1 MDAGLAYGLFELM
14 LLLIIIVL
22 PIFISY
28 FIFYRISKKKSV
40 SAIGSITGIIV
51 TLILGY
57 GAGLFWVVLRLTGT
71 SDFPLA
77 PIVMSVSMIAGTVLI
92 GFAVVKL
99 LDKNIHV

>member
-1 MDAGLAYGLFELM
+1 MDAGLAYGLFELL

-40 SAIGSITGIIV
+40 RAIGSITGVIV

-57 GAGLFWVVLRLTGT
+57 GAGLFWAILRLTGA

-77 PIVMSVSMIAGTVLI
+77 PIVMSVSMLAGTVLI
-92 GFAVVKL
+92 GFAVVNL

>member
-14 LLLIIIVL
+14 LFFIIIVL
-22 PIFISY
+22 PILISY
-28 FIFYRISKKKSV
+28 IIFYHISKKKST

-57 GAGLFWVVLRLTGT
+57 GAGLFWIVLGLTGA

-77 PIVMSVSMIAGTVLI
+77 PIVMSISMIAGTVLI

-99 LDKNIHV
+99 LDKNIDV